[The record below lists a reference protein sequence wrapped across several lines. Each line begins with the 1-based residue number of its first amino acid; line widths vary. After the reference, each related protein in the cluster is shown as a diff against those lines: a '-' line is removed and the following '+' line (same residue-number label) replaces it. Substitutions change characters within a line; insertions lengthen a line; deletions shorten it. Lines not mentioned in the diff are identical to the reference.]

1 MKTQVDLMMLKRLI
15 ASLLLMTCSVAFAAE
30 TPPAVPMK
38 LEILDREGSA
48 FVRLPSHDCSKH
60 GIYKLESSHPRY
72 DQIFDLLMHAQL
84 QGNKVRVHFR
94 GCGDFNKKKKQR
106 YGTIVGISLQ

>member
-1 MKTQVDLMMLKRLI
+1 MLLRILF
-15 ASLLLMTCSVAFAAE
+15 ASVLLLSSSLGFAAE

-48 FVRLPSHDCSKH
+48 YVRLPSHDCAKQ
-60 GIYKLESSHPRY
+60 GIYKLEANHPRY
-72 DQIFDLLMHAQL
+72 NQIFDLLMHAQL

-94 GCGDFNKKKKQR
+94 GCDDFNKKKKQKA
-106 YGTIVGISLQ
+106 GKITGISLQ